1 MNELSEFDKSII
13 ADVLIDRIAKL
24 SNLSSSVALPETQEA
39 VKKEITY
46 HQQLLTKITSKNN

>member
-13 ADVLIDRIAKL
+13 ADALIDRIAKL

-39 VKKEITY
+39 VKKEIAY
-46 HQQLLTKITSKNN
+46 HQQLLTKITSKN